1 MTPAELRDAII
12 ALAQDIAKRSTS
24 PTVDQWAAEL
34 EVLAGTI
41 PTLAPTII
49 ERRQPNSDRR
59 VKDDPTMQQF
69 RRSGSRRR
77 GPPKPTAPAPTTM
90 TISSPTSGTA
100 RLVDDTEQ
108 FTAEVTARR
117 NDPMGNY
124 TDVVLSVL
132 PESWVSSDTNVATIV
147 SGTGVAT
154 YVGAGSVTFTASYQ
168 GLTATVSRT
177 VTAAVASL
185 TSISISPA
193 TTSVQTGATR
203 QFTVTEHYD
212 NGTSVVASSGVT
224 FSVVSGS
231 GSVTGTST
239 GTYTAP
245 GSAGSATVRASKSG
259 FTADAAVT
267 ITASS
272 GLTYEYFDDFTGYG
286 DLAALRT
293 ASEATASPDWNFTT
307 PVGYTNNHWAATSL
321 VNDSILG
328 RQVVRTPFLAQTNY
342 YINTPTT
349 VNGTSYPHTA
359 TPGDTT
365 RVYVT
370 PAAPMSFIWARM
382 LFRWPQHTRLKENN
396 GQNPPGYTGTMDADL
411 GNGQDQSFGGAALK
425 LMFFQWAAGHPDRQ
439 DIVYN
444 NGYKMVA
451 GITQLNNAATETQFE
466 GSSVLESGGASL
478 VTGDWYSLTMMS
490 RIMSATVG
498 RYGFWFQRLSVS
510 GTYNPQPA
518 SFYLLTRTWA
528 VAARQVRQVQF
539 GVNKNHGNGVTR
551 YRDLAELSIIDGNDH
566 ENPWNLPGT
575 LVGS

>member
-1 MTPAELRDAII
+1 MTPAELRDALT
-12 ALAQDIAKRSTS
+12 ALAQEIAKRSTS
-24 PTVDQWAAEL
+24 PSVDQWAAEI
-34 EVLAGTI
+34 VALAAQI

-49 ERRQPNSDRR
+49 ERRQLNSDRR

-69 RRSGSRRR
+69 RRVGSRRR
-77 GPPKPTAPAPTTM
+77 GPPKPNVPPPTVM
-90 TISSPTSGTA
+90 TISSASAGTD
-100 RLVDDTEQ
+100 RLVGDAESL
-108 FTAEVTARR
+108 TAEVTAKR
-117 NDPMGNY
+117 NDALGNY

-132 PESWVSSDTNVATIV
+132 PESWVSSATGVATID
-147 SGTGVAT
+147 SGTGVVD
-154 YVGAGSVTFTASYQ
+154 YLGAGSVTFTATFQ

-177 VTAAVASL
+177 VTSAVATL
-185 TSISISPA
+185 TSISISPS
-193 TTSVQTGATR
+193 TTSVATSATR

-212 NGTSVVASSGVT
+212 NGSTVTASSGVT
-224 FSVVSGS
+224 FSVIAGS
-231 GSVTGTST
+231 GSVSGTGV

-267 ITASS
+267 ITASA

-286 DLAALRT
+286 DVAALKT

-307 PVGYTNNHWAATSL
+307 PVGYTASHWSETSL
-321 VNDSILG
+321 RTDAILG
-328 RQVVRTPFLAQTNY
+328 RQVVRVPFLAQTNY
-342 YINTPTT
+342 YINTPET
-349 VNGTSYPHTA
+349 VVGTVYPHTDV
-359 TPGDTT
+359 PGDTP

-425 LMFFQWAAGHPDRQ
+425 MMFFQWAAGHPDRQ

-451 GITQLNNAATETQFE
+451 GITQSSNAATETQYE

-478 VTGDWYSLTMMS
+478 ITGDWYSITMMS
-490 RIMSATVG
+490 RIMSSTVG

-510 GTYNPQPA
+510 GTYNPQPP
-518 SFYLLTRTWA
+518 SYYLLTRTWA

-551 YRDLAELSIIDGNDH
+551 YRDMAELSIIDGNDH
-566 ENPWNLPGT
+566 ENPWNMPGT